1 LRLGVPGLSSLLGGI
16 GLGTVINAAYY
27 VLIFVFVFYGGRIQ
41 SRLSVNSV
49 GKSLGSLESMRDK
62 AKRDVVDYFK
72 LKGSPLGDVGERVER
87 FLDYVTIM
95 PVDMDPTGIVGK
107 IGHIADTSDDRARA
121 EIKGMIG
128 GADQVSLSVA
138 QNMLELAS
146 GLNTIHKVVRH
157 YYLLG
162 KKAGSSMTLMQLQ
175 MSLPQI
181 MEQAVAMSKAMDSV
195 KTGMPIGDGVGPLV
209 ASRFLGEAPKQTVAK
224 DTVVGTTAFEGRTLY
239 VMKAEGPM
247 GYVGQPGVGIQRLVE
262 EMKVPLAAII
272 MVDAAAKLEGEETG
286 EVAEGVGA
294 AIGGLGVEKFQIE
307 EVATKHNIPVYAVLV
322 KEGDLDVMAT
332 MKKEIA
338 DGAEKAVS
346 LVKRM
351 IRERTRDGQAV
362 LLAGIGN
369 TLGVGQ

>member
-1 LRLGVPGLSSLLGGI
+1 MSGLLGGV
-16 GLGTVINAAYY
+16 GVGTVVTAAYY
-27 VLIFVFVFYGGRIQ
+27 VLLFVLIFYGGSIQ
-41 SRLSVNSV
+41 SRLSLGSI
-49 GKSLGSLESMRDK
+49 GKSLGRLESMRDK

-72 LKGSPLGDVGERVER
+72 QSGSSEGVVAERVDR

-95 PVDMDPTGIVGK
+95 PVDMDPAGIVGK
-107 IGHIADTSDDRARA
+107 IGHIAETSDERART
-121 EIKGMIG
+121 EIKGIMG
-128 GADQVSLSVA
+128 GADAVSLSIA

-162 KKAGSSMTLMQLQ
+162 RKAGSSVTLVQLQ

-181 MEQAVAMSKAMDSV
+181 MEQASAMSKAMDSI

-209 ASRFLGEAPKQTVAK
+209 ASKFLGDAPKQTVAK
-224 DTVVGTTAFEGRTLY
+224 DTVVGRTVLDGRTLY

-247 GYVGQPGVGIQRLVE
+247 GYVGQPGVAVQRLVE
-262 EMKVPLAAII
+262 EMNVPLAAII

-286 EVAEGVGA
+286 EVVEGVGA

-307 EVATKHNIPVYAVLV
+307 EVATKHDIPVYAILV

-338 DGAEKAVS
+338 QGADKAVS
-346 LVKRM
+346 LVKR
-351 IRERTRDGQAV
+351 IIQERTKEGEAV

>member
-1 LRLGVPGLSSLLGGI
+1 LSSPLGGVS
-16 GLGTVINAAYY
+16 LGTVISSAYY
-27 VLIFVFVFYGGRIQ
+27 VVIFVFIFYGGRIQ
-41 SRLSVNSV
+41 SRLSVNSI
-49 GKSLGSLESMRDK
+49 GKALGRLESMRDK
-62 AKRDVVDYFK
+62 ARSDVVDYFK
-72 LKGSPLGDVGERVER
+72 QKGSQTGDLGEKVDR

-95 PVDMDPTGIVGK
+95 PVDMDPAGIIGK
-107 IGHIADTSDDRARA
+107 IEHIAETSDDRARA
-121 EIKGMIG
+121 EIKGIIG
-128 GADQVSLSVA
+128 GADAVSLSVA

-146 GLNTIHKVVRH
+146 GLNTITKVVRH

-162 KKAGSSMTLMQLQ
+162 KKTSSMALLQLQ

-181 MEQAVAMSKAMDSV
+181 MEQATAMSKAMDSV

-209 ASRFLGEAPKQTVAK
+209 ASKFLGDAPKQVVAR
-224 DTVVGTTAFEGRTLY
+224 DTVVGATAFEGRTLY
-239 VMKAEGPM
+239 VLKAEGPM
-247 GYVGQPGVGIQRLVE
+247 GYVGQPGLGIRRLVE
-262 EMKVPLAAII
+262 EMKVPLKAII

-338 DGAEKAVS
+338 EGAEKAVS
-346 LVKRM
+346 LVKR
-351 IRERTRDGQAV
+351 IIQERTKDGEAV

>member
-1 LRLGVPGLSSLLGGI
+1 MSSPLGSI
-16 GLGTVINAAYY
+16 GLGTVISRAYY

-41 SRLSVNSV
+41 SRLSLSSV
-49 GKSLGSLESMRDK
+49 GKSLGRLESMRDK
-62 AKRDVVDYFK
+62 AKRDVVDYFR
-72 LKGSPLGDVGERVER
+72 LKGSPAGGIGEKIDR

-95 PVDMDPTGIVGK
+95 PVDMDPTGISGK
-107 IGHIADTSDDRARA
+107 IEHIADTSDERARA
-121 EIKGMIG
+121 EIKGIIG
-128 GADQVSLSVA
+128 GADAVSLSVA

-162 KKAGSSMTLMQLQ
+162 KKTSSSMTLMQLQ

-181 MEQAVAMSKAMDSV
+181 MEQASAMSKAMDSI

-209 ASRFLGEAPKQTVAK
+209 ASKFLSDVPKQTVAK
-224 DTVVGTTAFEGRTLY
+224 DTVVGTTALEGRTLY

-247 GYVGQPGVGIQRLVE
+247 GYVGQPGVAIRRLVE
-262 EMKVPLAAII
+262 EMNVPLAAII
-272 MVDAAAKLEGEETG
+272 MVDAAAKLEGEERG

-307 EVATKHNIPVYAVLV
+307 EVATKHNVPVYAVLV

-346 LVKRM
+346 LVKR
-351 IRERTRDGQAV
+351 IIQERTKEGEAV

>member
-1 LRLGVPGLSSLLGGI
+1 MSSPLGGVSLSTILSS
-16 GLGTVINAAYY
+16 AYY
-27 VLIFVFVFYGGRIQ
+27 VLIFVFIFYGGRIQ
-41 SRLSVNSV
+41 SRLSVNSI
-49 GKSLGSLESMRDK
+49 GKSLGRLESMRDK
-62 AKRDVVDYFK
+62 ARREVLDYFGQ
-72 LKGSPLGDVGERVER
+72 KGSPTGDVGERVDR

-95 PVDMDPTGIVGK
+95 PEGMDPAGIIGK
-107 IGHIADTSDDRARA
+107 VEHIAETSDERARA
-121 EIKGMIG
+121 EIRGIIG
-128 GADQVSLSVA
+128 NADAVSLSVA

-146 GLNTIHKVVRH
+146 GLNTITKVVRH

-162 KKAGSSMTLMQLQ
+162 KKAGSSMALMQLQ

-181 MEQAVAMSKAMDSV
+181 MEQADALSKAMDSV

-209 ASRFLGEAPKQTVAK
+209 ASRFISGAPKQTVAK

-239 VMKAEGPM
+239 VLKAEGPM
-247 GYVGQPGVGIQRLVE
+247 GYVGQPGVAIRRLVE
-262 EMKVPLAAII
+262 EMNVPLKAII
-272 MVDAAAKLEGEETG
+272 MVDAAGKLEGEETG
-286 EVAEGVGA
+286 QVAEGVGA

-307 EVATKHNIPVYAVLV
+307 EVATKHDIPVYAVLV

-346 LVKRM
+346 LVKR
-351 IRERTRDGQAV
+351 IIQERTKEGEAV

>member
-1 LRLGVPGLSSLLGGI
+1 LSSLLGDI
-16 GLGTVINAAYY
+16 SLGTIISWAYY
-27 VLIFVFVFYGGRIQ
+27 VFIFVFIFYGGRIQ
-41 SRLSVNSV
+41 SRLSVNSIA
-49 GKSLGSLESMRDK
+49 KSLGRLESMRDK
-62 AKRDVVDYFK
+62 ARGDVLDYFRM
-72 LKGSPLGDVGERVER
+72 KGSPTGDAGERVDR

-95 PVDMDPTGIVGK
+95 PEGVDPAGIIGK
-107 IGHIADTSDDRARA
+107 IEHIAETSDDRARA
-121 EIKGMIG
+121 EIRSIVG
-128 GADQVSLSVA
+128 GADEVSLSVA

-162 KKAGSSMTLMQLQ
+162 KKTSSSMALMQLQ

-181 MEQAVAMSKAMDSV
+181 MEQADALSKAMDSV

-209 ASRFLGEAPKQTVAK
+209 ASRFIGEAPKRTVAK

-239 VMKAEGPM
+239 VLKAEGPM
-247 GYVGQPGVGIQRLVE
+247 GYVGQPGVAIRRLVE
-262 EMKVPLAAII
+262 EMDVPLKAII
-272 MVDAAAKLEGEETG
+272 MVDAAGKLEGEETG
-286 EVAEGVGA
+286 QVVEGVGA

-307 EVATKHNIPVYAVLV
+307 EVATKHEIPVYAVLV

-338 DGAEKAVS
+338 DGAERAVS
-346 LVKRM
+346 LVKR
-351 IRERTRDGQAV
+351 IIQERTRQGEAV

>member
-1 LRLGVPGLSSLLGGI
+1 VLL
-16 GLGTVINAAYY
+16 
-27 VLIFVFVFYGGRIQ
+27 FVFIFYGGRIQ
-41 SRLSVNSV
+41 SSISVNSI
-49 GKSLGSLESMRDK
+49 GKSLGRLESMKDK
-62 AKRDVVDYFK
+62 ARRDLVDYFGQ
-72 LKGSPLGDVGERVER
+72 KGSPAGDVGEKVDR

-95 PVDMDPTGIVGK
+95 PVDMDPAGIVRK
-107 IGHIADTSDDRARA
+107 IEHIADTSDDRARA
-121 EIKGMIG
+121 EIRSIMG
-128 GADQVSLSVA
+128 GADPVSISVA

-162 KKAGSSMTLMQLQ
+162 KKSSQMTLMQLQ

-181 MEQAVAMSKAMDSV
+181 MEQATAMSNAMDSV
-195 KTGMPIGDGVGPLV
+195 RTGMPIGDGVGPLV
-209 ASRFLGEAPKQTVAK
+209 ASKFLGDAPKQTVAR

-247 GYVGQPGVGIQRLVE
+247 GYVGQPGVAVRRLVE
-262 EMKVPLAAII
+262 EMQVPLGAII
-272 MVDAAAKLEGEETG
+272 MVDAAGKLEGEQTG

-307 EVATKHNIPVYAVLV
+307 EVATKHDIPVYAVLV
-322 KEGDLDVMAT
+322 KEGELDVMAT

-338 DGAEKAVS
+338 EGAERAVS
-346 LVKRM
+346 LVKRV
-351 IRERTRDGQAV
+351 ILERTKEGEAV

>member
-1 LRLGVPGLSSLLGGI
+1 MPSLLASI
-16 GLGTVINAAYY
+16 GLGTVINSAYY
-27 VLIFVFVFYGGRIQ
+27 VLLFVFIFYGGRIQ
-41 SRLSVNSV
+41 SRVSLNGI
-49 GKSLGSLESMRDK
+49 GKSLGHLESMKDK

-72 LKGSPLGDVGERVER
+72 LKGSSTGDVGERVDR

-95 PVDMDPTGIVGK
+95 PVDTDPAGVVGK
-107 IGHIADTSDDRARA
+107 IEHIADTSDERARA
-121 EIKGMIG
+121 EIRSIIG
-128 GADQVSLSVA
+128 GADAVSLSIA

-162 KKAGSSMTLMQLQ
+162 KKTSSPMTLMQLQ

-181 MEQAVAMSKAMDSV
+181 MEQASMMSKAIDSV

-209 ASRFLGEAPKQTVAK
+209 ASKFLGDAPKQTVAK

-247 GYVGQPGVGIQRLVE
+247 GYVGQPGVAIRRLVD

-286 EVAEGVGA
+286 DVAEGVGA

-322 KEGDLDVMAT
+322 KEGELDVMAT

-338 DGAEKAVS
+338 EGAEKAVS
-346 LVKRM
+346 LVKR
-351 IRERTRDGQAV
+351 IIQERTKDGEAV

>member
-1 LRLGVPGLSSLLGGI
+1 LSSLLGGI
-16 GLGTVINAAYY
+16 GIGTVVNAAYY
-27 VLIFVFVFYGGRIQ
+27 VLIFVFIFYGGRIQ
-41 SRLSVNSV
+41 SRVSLNSI
-49 GKSLGSLESMRDK
+49 GKSLSRLESMRDK
-62 AKRDVVDYFK
+62 ARKEVVDYFK
-72 LKGSPLGDVGERVER
+72 QKGSSTGDVGDKVDR

-95 PVDMDPTGIVGK
+95 PVDMDPSGLVGK
-107 IGHIADTSDDRARA
+107 IEHVADTSDDRARA
-121 EIKGMIG
+121 EIKSIIN
-128 GADQVSLSVA
+128 GADAVSLSVA

-162 KKAGSSMTLMQLQ
+162 KKTSSPMTLMQLQ

-181 MEQAVAMSKAMDSV
+181 MEQADAMSKAMDSI

-209 ASRFLGEAPKQTVAK
+209 ASKFLGDAQKQSVAK

-239 VMKAEGPM
+239 VLKAEGPM
-247 GYVGQPGVGIQRLVE
+247 GYVGQPGVAMRRLVE

-272 MVDAAAKLEGEETG
+272 MVDAAAKLEGEDTG
-286 EVAEGVGA
+286 EVVEGVGA

-307 EVATKHNIPVYAVLV
+307 EVATKHDIPVYAVLV
-322 KEGDLDVMAT
+322 KEGELDVMAT
-332 MKKEIA
+332 MKKEISE
-338 DGAEKAVS
+338 GAEKAVS
-346 LVKRM
+346 LVKR
-351 IRERTRDGQAV
+351 IILERTKAGEAV

>member
-1 LRLGVPGLSSLLGGI
+1 MEAAGLSSLLAGI
-16 GLGTVINAAYY
+16 GLGTVINMAYY
-27 VLIFVFVFYGGRIQ
+27 VLIFVFFFYGGRIQ
-41 SRLSVNSV
+41 SRLSLNSIS
-49 GKSLGSLESMRDK
+49 KSLGRLESMKDK
-62 AKRDVVDYFK
+62 AQKDVVDYFRS
-72 LKGSPLGDVGERVER
+72 KGSPLGDIGERVDR

-95 PVDMDPTGIVGK
+95 PVDMDPTGIIGK
-107 IGHIADTSDDRARA
+107 IEHIADTSDERARA
-121 EIKGMIG
+121 EIRNIIG
-128 GADQVSLSVA
+128 SADAVSLSVA

-146 GLNTIHKVVRH
+146 GLNMIHKAVRH

-162 KKAGSSMTLMQLQ
+162 KKTGSSMTLMQLQ

-181 MEQAVAMSKAMDSV
+181 MQQAGAMSKAMDSV
-195 KTGMPIGDGVGPLV
+195 KAAKPIGDGVGPLV
-209 ASRFLGEAPKQTVAK
+209 ASKFLGGSPNQTVAK

-247 GYVGQPGVGIQRLVE
+247 GYVGQPGVAIRRLVE

-338 DGAEKAVS
+338 EGAEKAVS
-346 LVKRM
+346 LVKR
-351 IRERTRDGQAV
+351 IIQERTKDGEAV

>member
-1 LRLGVPGLSSLLGGI
+1 LASILGSI
-16 GLGTVINAAYY
+16 GLGTVISSAYY
-27 VLIFVFVFYGGRIQ
+27 VLIFVFVFYGGRLQ
-41 SRLSVNSV
+41 SRLSLGSI
-49 GKSLGSLESMRDK
+49 GKSLGRLESMRDK
-62 AKRDVVDYFK
+62 AKSDVVDYFK
-72 LKGSPLGDVGERVER
+72 LKGSPTGDVAEKVDR

-95 PVDMDPTGIVGK
+95 PVDMDPVGIVGK
-107 IGHIADTSDDRARA
+107 IGHIAETSDDRARA
-121 EIKGMIG
+121 EIKGIIG
-128 GADQVSLSVA
+128 GADAVSVSVA

-162 KKAGSSMTLMQLQ
+162 RKAGSSISLMQLQ

-181 MEQAVAMSKAMDSV
+181 MEQANAMSKAMDSI

-209 ASRFLGEAPKQTVAK
+209 ASKFLGDAPKQTVAK
-224 DTVVGTTAFEGRTLY
+224 DTVLGTTAFDGRTLY

-247 GYVGQPGVGIQRLVE
+247 GYVGQPGVAIQRVVE

-272 MVDAAAKLEGEETG
+272 MVDAAAKLEGEDTG
-286 EVAEGVGA
+286 DVVEGVGA

-307 EVATKHNIPVYAVLV
+307 EVSTKHNIPVYAVLV

-338 DGAEKAVS
+338 EGAEKAVS
-346 LVKRM
+346 LVKR
-351 IRERTRDGQAV
+351 IIQERTKAGEAV

>member
-1 LRLGVPGLSSLLGGI
+1 M
-16 GLGTVINAAYY
+16 GLGTVITGAYY
-27 VLIFVFVFYGGRIQ
+27 VLLFVMIFYGGSIQ
-41 SRLSVNSV
+41 SRLSLGSV
-49 GKSLGSLESMRDK
+49 GKSLGRLESMKDK
-62 AKRDVVDYFK
+62 AKRDVVDYFSQ
-72 LKGSPLGDVGERVER
+72 KGSPESAVAERVDR

-95 PVDMDPTGIVGK
+95 PVDMDPVGIVGK
-107 IGHIADTSDDRARA
+107 IGHIAETSDERARA
-121 EIKGMIG
+121 EIKGIMG
-128 GADQVSLSVA
+128 GADAVSLSIA
-138 QNMLELAS
+138 QNLLELAS
-146 GLNTIHKVVRH
+146 GLSTIHKVVRH

-162 KKAGSSMTLMQLQ
+162 RKAGSSVSLMQLQ

-181 MEQAVAMSKAMDSV
+181 MEQATAMSKAMDSI

-209 ASRFLGEAPKQTVAK
+209 ASKFLGDATKQTVAK
-224 DTVVGTTAFEGRTLY
+224 DTVVGRTALDGRTLY

-247 GYVGQPGVGIQRLVE
+247 GYVGQPGVAMQRLVE

-286 EVAEGVGA
+286 EVVEGVGA

-307 EVATKHNIPVYAVLV
+307 EVATKHDIPVYAILV

-338 DGAEKAVS
+338 QGAEKAVS
-346 LVKRM
+346 LVKR
-351 IRERTRDGQAV
+351 IIQERTKEGEAV

>member
-1 LRLGVPGLSSLLGGI
+1 LSSPLGGI
-16 GLGTVINAAYY
+16 SLGAIISYAYY
-27 VLIFVFVFYGGRIQ
+27 AFVFVFIFYGGRIQ
-41 SRLSVNSV
+41 SRLSINSV
-49 GKSLGSLESMRDK
+49 GKSLGRLESMRDK
-62 AKRDVVDYFK
+62 AKRDVVDYFNS
-72 LKGSPLGDVGERVER
+72 KGSPAGDVGEKVDR

-95 PVDMDPTGIVGK
+95 PVDMDPAGIIGK
-107 IGHIADTSDDRARA
+107 IEHIADTSDDRARA
-121 EIKGMIG
+121 EIKSLIG
-128 GADQVSLSVA
+128 GADAVSLSVA

-146 GLNTIHKVVRH
+146 SLNSIHKVVRH

-162 KKAGSSMTLMQLQ
+162 KKTSSPMALMQLQ
-175 MSLPQI
+175 TSLPRI
-181 MEQAVAMSKAMDSV
+181 MEQANAMSKAMDSV

-209 ASRFLGEAPKQTVAK
+209 ASKFIGEVPKQTVAK
-224 DTVVGTTAFEGRTLY
+224 DTVVGTTTFEGRTLY
-239 VMKAEGPM
+239 ALKAEGPM
-247 GYVGQPGVGIQRLVE
+247 GYVGQPGVGIRRLVE
-262 EMKVPLAAII
+262 EMKVPLKAII

-322 KEGDLDVMAT
+322 KEGDLDVMAS

-338 DGAEKAVS
+338 DGAERAVS
-346 LVKRM
+346 LVKR
-351 IRERTRDGQAV
+351 IIQERTKDGEAV

>member
-1 LRLGVPGLSSLLGGI
+1 MTSLLPAI
-16 GLGTVINAAYY
+16 GLNSLLSISYY
-27 VLIFVFVFYGGRIQ
+27 VLLFIFIFYGGRMQATLAMNRI
-41 SRLSVNSV
+41 
-49 GKSLGSLESMRDK
+49 GKSIGRLESMRNK
-62 AKRDVVDYFK
+62 ARDGVVDYFRT
-72 LKGSPLGDVGERVER
+72 KGNLTDDFVEKIDR

-95 PVDMDPTGIVGK
+95 PVDLDPNGLVQK
-107 IGHIADTSDDRARA
+107 IAHVAETSDERARG
-121 EIKGMIG
+121 EIRALLGS
-128 GADQVSLSVA
+128 ADAVSLSIA

-146 GLNTIHKVVRH
+146 GLNVIHKVVRH

-162 KKAGSSMTLMQLQ
+162 KKTEGGMTLMQLQ

-181 MEQAVAMSKAMDSV
+181 MLQAKAMSSAMESIRS
-195 KTGMPIGDGVGPLV
+195 GSPIGDGVGPLV
-209 ASRFLGEAPKQTVAK
+209 ASKLLGGAPVTTIAK
-224 DTVVGTTAFEGRTLY
+224 DTVLGTTTFEGRTLH

-247 GYVGQPGVGIQRLVE
+247 GYVGQPGLGIQHVVE
-262 EMKVPLAAII
+262 DMNAQLAAII
-272 MVDAAAKLEGEETG
+272 MVDAAAKLEGEEAG

-307 EVATKHNIPVYAVLV
+307 EVATKHDIPVYAVLV

-338 DGAEKAVS
+338 EGADRAIE
-346 LVKRM
+346 LVKRI
-351 IRERTRDGQAV
+351 IRDRTREGDAV

>member
-1 LRLGVPGLSSLLGGI
+1 MSSLLGSI
-16 GLGTVINAAYY
+16 SLSTVVSSTYY
-27 VLIFVFVFYGGRIQ
+27 LLIFIFIFYGGRIQ
-41 SRLSVNSV
+41 SRLSLGSI
-49 GKSLGSLESMRDK
+49 GKSLGRLESMRDK
-62 AKRDVVDYFK
+62 AKRDVVDYFE
-72 LKGSPLGDVGERVER
+72 LKGSLTGDVGERIDR

-95 PVDMDPTGIVGK
+95 PVDMDPTGIMRK
-107 IGHIADTSDDRARA
+107 IGHIAETSDDRARA
-121 EIKGMIG
+121 EIKSIIG
-128 GADQVSLSVA
+128 GADAVSISVA

-146 GLNTIHKVVRH
+146 GLSTIHKVVRH

-162 KKAGSSMTLMQLQ
+162 NRTSSSMALMQLQ

-181 MEQAVAMSKAMDSV
+181 MERANAMSKAMDSV

-209 ASRFLGEAPKQTVAK
+209 ASKFLGDGPKQTVAK
-224 DTVVGTTAFEGRTLY
+224 DTVVGTTAFDGRTLY

-247 GYVGQPGVGIQRLVE
+247 GYVGQPGVAMQRLVE

-286 EVAEGVGA
+286 EVVEGVGA

-332 MKKEIA
+332 MKKEITE
-338 DGAEKAVS
+338 GAERAVS
-346 LVKRM
+346 LVKR
-351 IRERTRDGQAV
+351 IIQERTKVGEAV
-362 LLAGIGN
+362 LLAGLGN

>member
-1 LRLGVPGLSSLLGGI
+1 LSSPLGSI
-16 GLGTVINAAYY
+16 GLGTVISRAYY

-41 SRLSVNSV
+41 SRLSLSSV
-49 GKSLGSLESMRDK
+49 GKSLGRLESMRDK
-62 AKRDVVDYFK
+62 AKRDVVDYFR
-72 LKGSPLGDVGERVER
+72 LKGSPAGGIGEKIDR

-95 PVDMDPTGIVGK
+95 PVDMDPTGIIRK
-107 IGHIADTSDDRARA
+107 IEHIADTSDERARA
-121 EIKGMIG
+121 EIKGIIG
-128 GADQVSLSVA
+128 GADAVSLSVA

-162 KKAGSSMTLMQLQ
+162 KKTSSSMTLMQLQ

-181 MEQAVAMSKAMDSV
+181 MEQASAMSKAMDSI

-209 ASRFLGEAPKQTVAK
+209 ASKFLSDVPKQTVAK
-224 DTVVGTTAFEGRTLY
+224 DTVVGTTALEGRTLY

-247 GYVGQPGVGIQRLVE
+247 GYVGQPGVAIRRLVE
-262 EMKVPLAAII
+262 EMNVPLAAII
-272 MVDAAAKLEGEETG
+272 MVDAAAKLEGEERG

-307 EVATKHNIPVYAVLV
+307 EVATKHNVPVYAVLV

-346 LVKRM
+346 LVKR
-351 IRERTRDGQAV
+351 IIQERTKEGEAV

>member
-1 LRLGVPGLSSLLGGI
+1 MS
-16 GLGTVINAAYY
+16 
-27 VLIFVFVFYGGRIQ
+27 
-41 SRLSVNSV
+41 
-49 GKSLGSLESMRDK
+49 
-62 AKRDVVDYFK
+62 
-72 LKGSPLGDVGERVER
+72 
-87 FLDYVTIM
+87 
-95 PVDMDPTGIVGK
+95 
-107 IGHIADTSDDRARA
+107 
-121 EIKGMIG
+121 
-128 GADQVSLSVA
+128 GADPVSLSVA

-162 KKAGSSMTLMQLQ
+162 RKAGSSFSLMQLQ

-181 MEQAVAMSKAMDSV
+181 MEQASAMSKAMDSI

-209 ASRFLGEAPKQTVAK
+209 ASKFLGDAPKQTVAK
-224 DTVVGTTAFEGRTLY
+224 DTVVGRTALDGRALY

-247 GYVGQPGVGIQRLVE
+247 GYVGQPGVGLQRIVE
-262 EMKVPLAAII
+262 EMNVPLSAII
-272 MVDAAAKLEGEETG
+272 MVDAASKLEGEETG
-286 EVAEGVGA
+286 EVVEGVGA

-307 EVATKHNIPVYAVLV
+307 EVATRHNIPIYAILV

-338 DGAEKAVS
+338 EGAEKAVS
-346 LVKRM
+346 LVKR
-351 IRERTRDGQAV
+351 IIQERTKEGDAV

>member
-1 LRLGVPGLSSLLGGI
+1 LSSLIGGV
-16 GLGTVINAAYY
+16 GVGTVITGVYY
-27 VLIFVFVFYGGRIQ
+27 MLLFVLIFYGGSIQ
-41 SRLSVNSV
+41 ARLSLGSI
-49 GKSLGSLESMRDK
+49 GKSLGRLESMRDK
-62 AKRDVVDYFK
+62 AKRDVVDYFR
-72 LKGSPLGDVGERVER
+72 LNGSPEGAVAEKVDR

-95 PVDMDPTGIVGK
+95 PVDIDPAGIVGK
-107 IGHIADTSDDRARA
+107 IGHIAETSDDRARA
-121 EIKGMIG
+121 EIKGIMS
-128 GADQVSLSVA
+128 GADPVSLSVA

-162 KKAGSSMTLMQLQ
+162 RKGGSFSLMQLQ
-175 MSLPQI
+175 MSLPQV
-181 MEQAVAMSKAMDSV
+181 MEQASAMSKAMDSI

-209 ASRFLGEAPKQTVAK
+209 ASKFLGDALKQTVAK
-224 DTVVGTTAFEGRTLY
+224 DTVVGRTALDGRALY

-247 GYVGQPGVGIQRLVE
+247 GYVGQPGVGLQRIVE
-262 EMKVPLAAII
+262 EMKVPLSAII
-272 MVDAAAKLEGEETG
+272 MVDAASKLEGEETG
-286 EVAEGVGA
+286 EVVEGVGA

-307 EVATKHNIPVYAVLV
+307 QVATKHNIPIYAILV

-338 DGAEKAVS
+338 EGAEKAVS
-346 LVKRM
+346 LVKR
-351 IRERTRDGQAV
+351 IIQERTKEGDAV